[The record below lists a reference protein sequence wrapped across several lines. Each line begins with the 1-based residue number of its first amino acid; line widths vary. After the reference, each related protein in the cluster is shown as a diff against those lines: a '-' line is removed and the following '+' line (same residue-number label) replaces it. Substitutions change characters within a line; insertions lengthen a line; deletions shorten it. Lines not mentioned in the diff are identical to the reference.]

1 MTATTA
7 NDPGD
12 LGRRI
17 REQRERLGMSARE
30 LARRAGMAPGYLDYL
45 EARSGANP
53 SAAAL
58 TRLAAA
64 LDTTIPL
71 LRGGGRTRPPGAGR
85 AAGARPVLEDLDER
99 ECRDLLLPG
108 GVGRV
113 VFDDA
118 RGPVAFPVNFGAVEG
133 GVVLRTGDGAVAT
146 AARSGGRLSFEVD
159 HLDEALGEGW
169 SVLLT
174 GTASVGGEADE
185 VAVPE
190 QAGLPDPWAG
200 GDRPMLVRIA
210 AEELSGRRIRHR

>member
-17 REQRERLGMSARE
+17 RERREGLGLTARE
-30 LARRAGMAPGYLDYL
+30 LAGRAGMAPGYLDYL
-45 EARSGANP
+45 ETRSGANP

-64 LDTTIPL
+64 LDTTIPQ
-71 LRGGGRTRPPGAGR
+71 LRGSGKTRPPGAGR
-85 AAGARPVLEDLDER
+85 GPGARPVLEELDEH
-99 ECRDLLLPG
+99 ECRDLLRPG

-118 RGPVAFPVNFGAVEG
+118 RGPVALPVNFGFVGDAVVVRTADGSVAGAAEHG
-133 GVVLRTGDGAVAT
+133 GLV
-146 AARSGGRLSFEVD
+146 SFEVD

-174 GTASVGGEADE
+174 GVASVGGEADE

-190 QAGLPDPWAG
+190 RAGLPEPWAG
-200 GDRPMLVRIA
+200 GDRPLLVRIA
-210 AEELSGRRIRHR
+210 ADELSGRRIRHR